1 MIFDTHAHYDDD
13 AFCEDRDNLLG
24 EIFSS
29 GICCITDVGASME
42 SSKNAVELSKKWP
55 QIYAAV
61 GVHPDST
68 KDMTENDIETLRALT
83 KEKKVVAIGEIGLD
97 YYWDNSPRDIQKKW
111 FLRQLE
117 LAREVNLPVII
128 HSREA
133 AKDTMDIMKEAVKAG
148 NTGVI
153 HCYSYSVPMAKEYID
168 MGFFIG
174 IGGVLTFKNARVIKE
189 VAAEIPLS
197 SIVLETDSP
206 YLAPV
211 PHRGKRNNS
220 LYLKEVVK
228 QLAEIK
234 QVSEET
240 VEKITLANAKKLYR
254 LEENCG

>member
-13 AFCEDRDNLLG
+13 AFDEDRDTLLG

-29 GICCITDVGASME
+29 GICCITDVGASVK
-42 SSKNAVELSKKWP
+42 SSKSAVARSKKWP

-68 KDMTENDIETLRALT
+68 ADMTEEDIETLRSLA

-97 YYWDNSPRDIQKKW
+97 YYWDNSPREVQKKW
-111 FLRQLE
+111 FERQLE
-117 LAREVNLPVII
+117 LAREVDLPVII

-133 AKDTMDIMKEAVKAG
+133 AKDTMDIMREAAKAG

-153 HCYSYSVPMAKEYID
+153 HCYSYAAPMAKEYIS

-174 IGGVLTFKNARVIKE
+174 IGGVVTFKNAKVIKE
-189 VAAEIPLS
+189 VVSEIPLS

-211 PHRGKRNNS
+211 PYRGKRNNS
-220 LYLKEVVK
+220 MYLKEVVK
-228 QLAEIK
+228 QLAQIK

-240 VEKITLANAKKLYR
+240 VITTTLANAKRLYR